1 MEKTS
6 LKKNSL
12 LQNLDEEINLNKLF
26 RIILRNKKFIGTITF
41 ISFVLACIYSLTLK
55 RVWEGQF
62 EIVLESKNQTLKNLN
77 IPQSLL
83 NIAGISGD
91 NTNNLMTEIGILES
105 PSVLMPVFEF
115 VKENQK
121 PKNEDLIFSAWKGDS
136 IFINL
141 KEETSILNIAYR
153 GTDKELILPI
163 LKKISKEYQKYSG
176 RGKRRSQE
184 LSKKYLINQI
194 EKYRINSSNSF
205 KAAQE
210 FAIDQDLATQSLG
223 KTLNINNKSQETLPY
238 GMNNFMPNI
247 GIEVLRVEASNQIS
261 KIDSQLESIDDIEN
275 DFSKLQFLIS
285 TMNLSTSQYQN
296 LLEDISELEKEIII
310 QSSKYTQNDPK
321 LKYLIN
327 VKDLLIQDIKTK
339 TKSVLKAQRMLAK
352 SKMDAA
358 TRPKDVLIKYK
369 ELIRE
374 AERDEMTL
382 VSLEN
387 QLMLVELNESRE
399 EDPWELITEPT
410 LLERPVAPSRR
421 VIGTIG
427 LLLGFLFSFVI
438 SILKEKKS
446 GTIFEI
452 DDLEFILPYPLFRI
466 DLSEENKSN
475 KSLNLLKE
483 YISKLKIKEN
493 PYFLHLG
500 DINNQKKE
508 FIKTQFVNNISIE
521 DEKEIDLFTLN
532 AQNFQEFIK
541 AKEKF
546 VLVSVGS
553 TKYDEINDLKD
564 RLELFNLKLSGVIVY

>member
-1 MEKTS
+1 MDKTS
-6 LKKNSL
+6 LKKNNL

-26 RIILRNKKFIGTITF
+26 RIISRNKKFVGSLTF
-41 ISFVLACIYSLTLK
+41 ISFVFACFYSLTLK

-62 EIVLESKNQTLKNLN
+62 EIVLEDQNQSLENLN

-83 NIAGISGD
+83 NIAGISGGA
-91 NTNNLMTEIGILES
+91 TNNLMTEIGILES
-105 PSVLMPVFEF
+105 PSVLMPIFDF

-121 PKNEDLIFSAWKGDS
+121 PKNEDLIFSEWKRDTV
-136 IFINL
+136 FIEL

-153 GTDKELILPI
+153 STDKELILPI

-176 RGKRRSQE
+176 RGKRRSEE
-184 LSKKYLINQI
+184 LSKKYLVNQI
-194 EKYRINSSNSF
+194 QKFRIKSSNSF
-205 KAAQE
+205 RVAQE
-210 FAIDQDLATQSLG
+210 FAIDQNLVFKGLE
-223 KTLNINNKSQETLPY
+223 KTYNKNPLSDSTET
-238 GMNNFMPNI
+238 NFMPNI
-247 GIEVLRVEASNQIS
+247 GIEVLRVQASNEIN
-261 KIDSQLESIDDIEN
+261 KIDSQLESIDEIGN
-275 DFSKLQFLIS
+275 DFSKIQFLIS
-285 TMNLSTSQYQN
+285 TMNLSDSQNKN
-296 LLEDISELEKEIII
+296 LLEDVLELEKAITI

-321 LKYLIN
+321 LKYLQN
-327 VKDLLIQDIKTK
+327 QKDVFIKDIKNK
-339 TKSVLKAQRMLAK
+339 IISILKAQK
-352 SKMDAA
+352 TVSESKLDYAS
-358 TRPKDVLIKYK
+358 RPKDILIRYK

-387 QLMLVELNESRE
+387 QLMLVELNSSRE
-399 EDPWELITEPT
+399 EDPWQLITEPT

-421 VIGTIG
+421 GIATIG
-427 LLLGFLFSFVI
+427 LLIGFLFSFVI

-446 GTIFEI
+446 GIIFEI
-452 DDLEFILPYPLFRI
+452 DDLDSTLPYPLFKI
-466 DLSEENKSN
+466 ELSEKNKSN
-475 KSLNLLKE
+475 ESLNLLKE
-483 YISKLKIKEN
+483 YISNLKIKEN

-500 DINNQKKE
+500 DINNQKKDY
-508 FIKTQFVNNISIE
+508 IKTQFVNNLSIE

-546 VLVSVGS
+546 ILVSVGF

>member
-1 MEKTS
+1 MDKTS
-6 LKKNSL
+6 LKKNNL

-26 RIILRNKKFIGTITF
+26 RIISRNKKFVGSLTF
-41 ISFVLACIYSLTLK
+41 ISFVFACFYSLTLK

-62 EIVLESKNQTLKNLN
+62 EIVLEDQNQSLENLN

-83 NIAGISGD
+83 NIAGISGGA
-91 NTNNLMTEIGILES
+91 TNNLMTEIGILES
-105 PSVLMPVFEF
+105 PSVLMPIFDF

-121 PKNEDLIFSAWKGDS
+121 PKNEDLIFSEWKRDTV
-136 IFINL
+136 FIEL

-153 GTDKELILPI
+153 STDKELILPI

-176 RGKRRSQE
+176 RGKRRSEE
-184 LSKKYLINQI
+184 LSKKYLVNQI
-194 EKYRINSSNSF
+194 QKFRIKSSNSF
-205 KAAQE
+205 RVAQE
-210 FAIDQDLATQSLG
+210 FAIDQNLVFQGLE
-223 KTLNINNKSQETLPY
+223 KTYNKNPLSDSTET
-238 GMNNFMPNI
+238 NFMPNI
-247 GIEVLRVEASNQIS
+247 GIEVLRVQASNEIN
-261 KIDSQLESIDDIEN
+261 KIDSQLESIDEIGN
-275 DFSKLQFLIS
+275 DFSKIQFLIS
-285 TMNLSTSQYQN
+285 TMNLSDSQNKN
-296 LLEDISELEKEIII
+296 LLEDVLELEKAITI

-321 LKYLIN
+321 LKYLQN
-327 VKDLLIQDIKTK
+327 QKDVFIKDIKNK
-339 TKSVLKAQRMLAK
+339 IISILKAQK
-352 SKMDAA
+352 TVSESKLDYAS
-358 TRPKDVLIKYK
+358 RPKDILIRYK

-387 QLMLVELNESRE
+387 QLMLVELNSSRE
-399 EDPWELITEPT
+399 EDPWQLITEPT

-421 VIGTIG
+421 GIATIG
-427 LLLGFLFSFVI
+427 LLIGFLFSFVI

-446 GTIFEI
+446 GIIFEI
-452 DDLEFILPYPLFRI
+452 DDLDSTLPYPLFKI
-466 DLSEENKSN
+466 ELSEKNKSN
-475 KSLNLLKE
+475 ESLNLLKE
-483 YISKLKIKEN
+483 YISNLKIKEN

-500 DINNQKKE
+500 DINNQKKDY
-508 FIKTQFVNNISIE
+508 IKTQFVNNLSIE

-546 VLVSVGS
+546 ILVSVGF